1 MSTTQEHAPQE
12 RPTQEPGA
20 QEIDARDPG
29 TPRLGSPRLGTPER
43 GPRGHHGLRPGRR
56 AVVVAVGA
64 AGAVAAL
71 SACGASDESKGSSGS
86 GAKSGTVL
94 GSTGDVPEG
103 GGKVF
108 AEQGVVVTQP
118 TAGQFKAFSA
128 TCTHQGCAVSGVTDG
143 AITCPCHQSTFD
155 PATGEPTGGP
165 ATVALPSKRITVADG
180 SITLA

>member
-1 MSTTQEHAPQE
+1 MSN
-12 RPTQEPGA
+12 
-20 QEIDARDPG
+20 
-29 TPRLGSPRLGTPER
+29 LGVTDTDPER
-43 GPRGHHGLRPGRR
+43 EPRERATKGYGSGPGRR

-71 SACGASDESKGSSGS
+71 SACGASDSSGGS
-86 GAKSGTVL
+86 EAKSGTVL

-165 ATVALPSKRITVADG
+165 ATVALPAKQIKVTDG

>member
-1 MSTTQEHAPQE
+1 MSTTQEHTPQEHAPQKHAPQE
-12 RPTQEPGA
+12 HAPQE
-20 QEIDARDPG
+20 
-29 TPRLGSPRLGTPER
+29 LGTPER
-43 GPRGHHGLRPGRR
+43 GPQGRGPRPGRR

-64 AGAVAAL
+64 AGAMAAL
-71 SACGASDESKGSSGS
+71 SACGASGTSDGAGSSGGS

>member
-12 RPTQEPGA
+12 QPPQTQALRERAPREP
-20 QEIDARDPG
+20 
-29 TPRLGSPRLGTPER
+29 GTPER
-43 GPRGHHGLRPGRR
+43 GSRGQGIRPGRR

-71 SACGASDESKGSSGS
+71 SACGASGTSDGADDSGSSDGS

>member
-1 MSTTQEHAPQE
+1 M
-12 RPTQEPGA
+12 
-20 QEIDARDPG
+20 
-29 TPRLGSPRLGTPER
+29 
-43 GPRGHHGLRPGRR
+43 
-56 AVVVAVGA
+56 VVAAGA

-71 SACGASDESKGSSGS
+71 TACGASGTSDGADGSSDSGGSGDSADS

-165 ATVALPSKRITVADG
+165 ATVALPSKRITVADE

>member
-1 MSTTQEHAPQE
+1 M
-12 RPTQEPGA
+12 
-20 QEIDARDPG
+20 
-29 TPRLGSPRLGTPER
+29 
-43 GPRGHHGLRPGRR
+43 
-56 AVVVAVGA
+56 VVAVGA

>member
-1 MSTTQEHAPQE
+1 MSTTQEHAPQKQAPQE
-12 RPTQEPGA
+12 RAPQE
-20 QEIDARDPG
+20 
-29 TPRLGSPRLGTPER
+29 LGTPER
-43 GPRGHHGLRPGRR
+43 GPQGQGLRPGRR

-64 AGAVAAL
+64 AGAAAAL
-71 SACGASDESKGSSGS
+71 SACGASGTSDGGGGSGGSGGS

>member
-1 MSTTQEHAPQE
+1 MSTTDSTSTTSAAQE
-12 RPTQEPGA
+12 RGSRVPA
-20 QEIDARDPG
+20 
-29 TPRLGSPRLGTPER
+29 PREQGF
-43 GPRGHHGLRPGRR
+43 RPGRR

-64 AGAVAAL
+64 AGAAVAL
-71 SACGASDESKGSSGS
+71 SACGADGSDAKGGS
-86 GAKSGTVL
+86 EAKSGTVL

-118 TAGQFKAFSA
+118 TAGEFKAFSS
-128 TCTHQGCAVSGVTDG
+128 TCTHQGCAVSGVTNG

-165 ATVALPSKRITVADG
+165 ATVALPAKEIKVADG